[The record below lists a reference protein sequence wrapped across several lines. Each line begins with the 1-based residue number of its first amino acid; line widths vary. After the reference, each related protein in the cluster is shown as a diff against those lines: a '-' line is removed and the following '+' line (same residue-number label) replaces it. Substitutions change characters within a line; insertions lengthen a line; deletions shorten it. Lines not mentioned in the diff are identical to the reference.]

1 MGKTYWAMA
10 GMLFKKGGK
19 DIFPEPVIIPVFE
32 YAFYPLRP

>member
-1 MGKTYWAMA
+1 MA